1 MTYLISV
8 ALVLSLAGNWYY
20 YRKAKN
26 FDNLVTTLKSEIV
39 VLEKMYD
46 DLSKEYN
53 DFVDFVDKEEQKIQ
67 DQAGINLLKQLEEE
81 IMSEALR
88 LIKPVYEA

>member
-1 MTYLISV
+1 MHLVTKEVDSCSLIQ
-8 ALVLSLAGNWYY
+8 LL
-20 YRKAKN
+20 
-26 FDNLVTTLKSEIV
+26 DNLVTTLKSEIV

>member
-8 ALVLSLAGNWYY
+8 ALVLSLLGNWYY
-20 YRKAKN
+20 YKKTQN
-26 FDNLVTTLKSEIV
+26 YDKTVTTLKSEIV

-46 DLSKEYN
+46 DLAKEYT
-53 DFVDFVDKEEQKIQ
+53 DFVDFVDEEEQKIQ

-81 IMSEALR
+81 IMTEALR